1 MFTYQRKGK
10 RMNNLVVFNDS
21 RQSVGFRKG
30 VALINKKLEKHELRV
45 KLQFIED
52 YESDEGEFAWAVSIV
67 PDDLPVSERELPIS
81 RREEDA

>member
-1 MFTYQRKGK
+1 
-10 RMNNLVVFNDS
+10 MNNLVVFNDS

-52 YESDEGEFAWAVSIV
+52 YESNEGEFAWAVSIV
-67 PDDLPVSERELPIS
+67 PDDLPVSERESGGRLYY
-81 RREEDA
+81 